1 MATHTVKKEILKQ
14 QINSIFTRAT
24 TIQFQLEWQY
34 TFLTTSWHF
43 LFIIFWCRITWSGL
57 ESQWVS
63 FMKRCFLLWQVLNKG
78 INIYKRRTYYIMNR
92 LKQCEFLI
100 ELLFSNLDAQ
110 KVERIS
116 LLQII
121 LNKSTMPYHA
131 AIVSHVLCLCFEA
144 WKLFFELHFI
154 NRWTCFHFE
163 RPCKTTCN
171 VYSPR
176 DHLVLRLY
184 LQYINLYNCSNYRNE
199 RGWARK
205 LLLKIQVLFYLF
217 LPWQLFKKRYVD
229 AKTNLANTS
238 HCTRIKQYD
247 SNLII

>member
-1 MATHTVKKEILKQ
+1 
-14 QINSIFTRAT
+14 
-24 TIQFQLEWQY
+24 
-34 TFLTTSWHF
+34 
-43 LFIIFWCRITWSGL
+43 
-57 ESQWVS
+57 
-63 FMKRCFLLWQVLNKG
+63 
-78 INIYKRRTYYIMNR
+78 
-92 LKQCEFLI
+92 
-100 ELLFSNLDAQ
+100 
-110 KVERIS
+110 
-116 LLQII
+116 
-121 LNKSTMPYHA
+121 MPYHA

-163 RPCKTTCN
+163 RPCKTSCN
-171 VYSPR
+171 LYSPR

-247 SNLII
+247 CNFIIWLRILVHVISNSRIVNAFLFSLIFYNKKQSIYHKSRLGY